1 MTKILVIDDEPQIQ
15 KFLRISLSSQH
26 YEVLVAENGRDG
38 ISQAVLS
45 HPDLVILDLG
55 LPDIDG
61 KHVLQSI
68 IGETRVPVLVLSVR
82 SSETEKVACL
92 NMGAQDYVVK
102 PFSVNELLARVR
114 RILAVTSAGLR
125 AEPQHFENGA
135 LIVDE
140 QERKVTIEGEVIALT
155 RKEWAVLLH
164 LVQSGGS
171 LVTQTSL
178 LEQIWGPTHVED
190 TQYLRNVI
198 QKLRQK
204 LNDNAAQP
212 RYIETE
218 PGVGYRFIPGRQK
231 TSE

>member
-15 KFLRISLSSQH
+15 KFLRISLGSQH
-26 YEVLVAENGRDG
+26 YEVLFADNGRDG

-45 HPDLVILDLG
+45 RPDLVILDLG

-68 IGETRVPVLVLSVR
+68 IGEARVPVLVLSVR

-102 PFSVNELLARVR
+102 PFSVNELLARVK
-114 RILAVTSAGLR
+114 RILAVTAPTHRTQL
-125 AEPQHFENGA
+125 QHFEDSA
-135 LIVDE
+135 LIIDE
-140 QERKVTIEGEVIALT
+140 QERKISLAGEAIPLT

-164 LVQSGGS
+164 LVRSGGN

-190 TQYLRNVI
+190 TQYLRNVV

-204 LNDNAAQP
+204 LNDNAAHP

-231 TSE
+231 AG